1 MQSKFGD
8 LMNITKILLT
18 TLMLFSFSQA
28 KHTFKTYD
36 DMCEN
41 IEAQECLND
50 LNQVK
55 NLQLA
60 LNADKNLNLKL
71 TIDGKWGN
79 DTKVAVVKF
88 QEHYKLTPVA
98 GYVGPKTKRQL
109 DKVSKNIKF
118 IKV

>member
-1 MQSKFGD
+1 
-8 LMNITKILLT
+8 MNITKILLT

-55 NLQLA
+55 NLQIA
-60 LNADKNLNLKL
+60 LNADKNLNLNLK
-71 TIDGKWGN
+71 TDGKWGDN
-79 DTKVAVVKF
+79 TKAAVVKF
-88 QEHYKLTPVA
+88 QEYHKLTPVA
-98 GYVGPKTKRQL
+98 GFLKLKKLYVLNLTKVLSLTAVIQTL
-109 DKVSKNIKF
+109 KKEQI
-118 IKV
+118 